1 MRQLHLSLI
10 ALVLVVSLSFGI
22 TILPSFADAGVTI
35 DTTVTVIGGSSG
47 GGGFIPPSNGPVPY
61 KPPDWSKIF
70 PSMNQP
76 QSSSP
81 MDNRPVQNNPP
92 IFIPTIA
99 KTVAT
104 PSDTTT
110 PVYTPVETTPAM
122 DKAVWAGILFWAIII
137 GLVVWGLSWV
147 VDKRREKKVQ

>member
-1 MRQLHLSLI
+1 MHHLLHSLI
-10 ALVLVVSLSFGI
+10 VLAIGGALLLCSASPTL
-22 TILPSFADAGVTI
+22 ADAGVTI
-35 DTTVTVIGGSSG
+35 DTTVTVTGGGG
-47 GGGFIPPSNGPVPY
+47 GGGFIPPSNGSFPY
-61 KPPDWSKIF
+61 VPPDWSKIF
-70 PSMNQP
+70 PQMNQP

-81 MDNRPVQNNPP
+81 MDNRPVQTNPP

>member
-1 MRQLHLSLI
+1 MKTILLFV
-10 ALVLVVSLSFGI
+10 VLFILFMLPIPCFADTGTGVSLP
-22 TILPSFADAGVTI
+22 L
-35 DTTVTVIGGSSG
+35 TVTVTDG
-47 GGGFIPPSNGPVPY
+47 GGVVGSGAWFASRVVPY
-61 KPPDWSKIF
+61 LPPDWSSIF

-76 QSSSP
+76 QSSATG
-81 MDNRPVQNNPP
+81 DTRPVQTNPP
-92 IFIPTIA
+92 IPIPTIA

-104 PSDTTT
+104 PSESTT

-147 VDKRREKKVQ
+147 VDKKREKKVN

>member
-1 MRQLHLSLI
+1 MK
-10 ALVLVVSLSFGI
+10 
-22 TILPSFADAGVTI
+22 TILLFVILAILVIFPVPCFADTGAGVSI
-35 DTTVTVIGGSSG
+35 PLTVTITDG

-61 KPPDWSKIF
+61 KPPDWSSIF

-76 QSSSP
+76 QSSATG
-81 MDNRPVQNNPP
+81 DTRPVQNNPP
-92 IFIPTIA
+92 VFIPTIA

-104 PSDTTT
+104 PSESTT

-147 VDKRREKKVQ
+147 VDKRREKKTQ